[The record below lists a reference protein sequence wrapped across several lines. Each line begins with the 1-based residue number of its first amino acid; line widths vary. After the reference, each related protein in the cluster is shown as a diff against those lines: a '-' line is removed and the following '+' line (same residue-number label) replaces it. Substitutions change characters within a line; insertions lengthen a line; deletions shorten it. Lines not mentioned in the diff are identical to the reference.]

1 MYRLTPFTYLIEGLL
16 VNAVSGSSVVC
27 RTSELTYLNP
37 PAGTSCQDWLAP
49 YIATAGGYSQEVG
62 GQCGFC
68 QYSSGDQFLSGL
80 LMSFSHRW
88 RNVGFMCAYIVFN
101 IATVYLMTYL
111 YSVVDWSSV
120 SLKPKKKGKKE

>member
-27 RTSELTYLNP
+27 KTSELTYLVP

-49 YIATAGGYSQEVG
+49 YIATAGGYAQEVG
-62 GQCGFC
+62 DQCGFC
-68 QYSSGDQFLSGL
+68 QYSSGDEFLSGL
-80 LMSFSHRW
+80 LMSFSHRY
-88 RNVGFMCAYIVFN
+88 RDVGFMCAYIVFN

-111 YSVVDWSSV
+111 YSVVDWTNV
-120 SLKPKKKGKKE
+120 SFKPKKKANK